1 MARIPNLDKMRS
13 TIRETNRI
21 VERLERIEKRNKKL
35 NIARQVVAAVI
46 ITLIIL
52 PIKVEEPGI
61 WHGVIS
67 WTAIAAFFVVAFF
80 TWRQKA
86 PLTRWRNVRSKAGV
100 AALTMLF
107 IPLVVMLFNGWNPD
121 KADFYYLMWGGAVLF
136 AVLYVVGRVMYR
148 RVKAETE
155 DEVERIR
162 RRAQRRKNMEL
173 L

>member
-1 MARIPNLDKMRS
+1 MAPIPNLDKMRS
-13 TIRETNRI
+13 TMRETNRI
-21 VERLERIEKRNKKL
+21 VERMERIEKRNKKL
-35 NIARQVVAAVI
+35 NIARQVVGAVI
-46 ITLIIL
+46 IALIIL
-52 PIKVEEPGI
+52 PIKVEEPSI

-67 WTAIAAFFVVAFF
+67 WTAIAAFFVVSFL

-86 PLTRWRNVRSKAGV
+86 PLTRWRNVRSKA
-100 AALTMLF
+100 AAAAFAMLI
-107 IPLVVMLFNGWNPD
+107 IPLVVMLFNGWNPE
-121 KADFYYLMWGGAVLF
+121 KLDFYYLMWGGAVLF

-162 RRAQRRKNMEL
+162 RREQRRKKMEL

>member
-1 MARIPNLDKMRS
+1 MAPIPNLDKMRE
-13 TIRETNRI
+13 TMRETNRI
-21 VERLERIEKRNKKL
+21 VERMERIEKRNKKL

-52 PIKVEEPGI
+52 PMKVEEPGI

-67 WTAIAAFFVVAFF
+67 WTAIAAFFIVSFF

-86 PLTRWRNVRSKAGV
+86 PLTRWRNVRSKA
-100 AALTMLF
+100 AAAAFAMLI
-107 IPLVVMLFNGWNPD
+107 IPFVVMLFNGWNPD

-162 RRAQRRKNMEL
+162 RREQRRKNMEL

>member
-1 MARIPNLDKMRS
+1 MAPIPNLDKMRS

-46 ITLIIL
+46 IALIIL
-52 PIKVEEPGI
+52 PIKVEEPSI

-67 WTAIAAFFVVAFF
+67 WTAVAAFFVVAFF

-107 IPLVVMLFNGWNPD
+107 IPFVVMLFNGWNPE
-121 KADFYYLMWGGAVLF
+121 KLDFYYLMWGGAVLF

-148 RVKAETE
+148 RVKSETE
-155 DEVERIR
+155 EEVERIR
-162 RRAQRRKNMEL
+162 RREQRRKKLEML
-173 L
+173 

>member
-1 MARIPNLDKMRS
+1 MAPIPSLDKMRN

-21 VERLERIEKRNKKL
+21 VERMERMEKRNKKL

-46 ITLIIL
+46 IALIIL
-52 PIKVEEPGI
+52 PIKVEEPSI

-67 WTAIAAFFVVAFF
+67 WTAIAAFFVVSFF
-80 TWRQKA
+80 AWRQKA
-86 PLTRWRNVRSKAGV
+86 PLTRWRNVRSKAAV
-100 AALTMLF
+100 AALMMLF
-107 IPLVVMLFNGWNPD
+107 IPFVVMRFNGWNTE

-162 RRAQRRKNMEL
+162 RREQRRKKMEL